1 MIRVD
6 KPLLK
11 KQIKILLESNLDEDT
26 KSGLHG
32 LLGEILDETELK
44 DKRLN
49 EIKRHLKGISKAVE
63 KLEKE

>member
-6 KPLLK
+6 KQLLK

-26 KSGLHG
+26 KCGLHN
-32 LLGEILDETELK
+32 LLGEILDETETRVDRLK
-44 DKRLN
+44 
-49 EIKRHLKGISKAVE
+49 EIKRHLTGLNKAVE